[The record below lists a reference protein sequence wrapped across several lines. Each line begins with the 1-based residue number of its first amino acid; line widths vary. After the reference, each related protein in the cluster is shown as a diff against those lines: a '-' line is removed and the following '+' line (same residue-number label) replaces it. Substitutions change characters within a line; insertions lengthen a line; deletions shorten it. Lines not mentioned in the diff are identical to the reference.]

1 MWLMLQQ
8 EKPEDFVIATGE
20 THEVREFVSLAFAE
34 AGIQITWQGEGVNE
48 KGLDQ
53 DGRILV
59 EVDPRY
65 FRPTEVE
72 LLLGD
77 ATKAQQKLG
86 WKPETTLQE
95 LVTMMVREDINSAKR
110 DVLCEQHGFEVKQ
123 YNE

>member
-1 MWLMLQQ
+1 M
-8 EKPEDFVIATGE
+8 K
-20 THEVREFVSLAFAE
+20 
-34 AGIQITWQGEGVNE
+34 

-53 DGRILV
+53 DGRVLV